1 MLNPGVKMPNT
12 GVQMPKAK
20 VSNFQIHRIILAF
33 KMPESGIYIA
43 KIGVSKDK
51 YFAQKVAF

>member
-1 MLNPGVKMPNT
+1 MPNTGVSMPNT

-20 VSNFQIHRIILAF
+20 VSNFQIHGIILAF

-43 KIGVSKDK
+43 KIGVSEDK
-51 YFAQKVAF
+51 YLTQKVLF

>member
-1 MLNPGVKMPNT
+1 MPNT

-20 VSNFQIHRIILAF
+20 VSNFQIHGIILAF